1 MKKSSKIIFSIVI
14 VVLIAIII
22 TIVLL
27 PNSIKKG
34 ESDKLIS
41 LSYGEGFGDGS
52 TNYKIEIF
60 KNGKT
65 KIIYGNELANN
76 ITKKECKINNEK
88 IEELEKVINENAN
101 KVTSKKINCNDCSGI
116 NITIYEYGKE
126 KYSFKDSWD
135 VNANENF
142 DNIANKVKEI
152 KNICEAKEIHT

>member
-1 MKKSSKIIFSIVI
+1 MKKSSKIIFSIAI
-14 VVLIAIII
+14 IVLIAIII

-27 PNSIKKG
+27 PNSIKKE

-76 ITKKECKINNEK
+76 ITTKECKIDNEK

-101 KVTSKKINCNDCSGI
+101 KVTSKKIDCYDCSGT

-126 KYSFKDSWD
+126 KYSFKNSWD
-135 VNANENF
+135 VSTNENF
-142 DNIANKVKEI
+142 DNIANKVEEI
-152 KNICEAKEIHT
+152 KSICETK